1 MSLAMV
7 VAGVLGQLFLGFSL
21 FMLAIFAGGGVA
33 NGNSLAGWQMSI
45 LNASMFVLP
54 GLSAVSII
62 LLIHAWLHQGSASA
76 NWWHLLPLAGTAIY
90 IAFVLQ
96 IGGE

>member
-1 MSLAMV
+1 MSLLWV
-7 VAGVLGQLFLGFSL
+7 VLGVIGQAFLGFFL

-33 NGNSLAGWQMSI
+33 NGNSLAGWQMGI

-62 LLIHAWLHQGSASA
+62 MLIHAYLHQGGASA
-76 NWWHLLPLAGTAIY
+76 YAWHLLPLAGTAIY
-90 IAFVLQ
+90 ITFVMN
-96 IGGE
+96 IGGK

>member
-1 MSLAMV
+1 MSLLWV
-7 VAGVLGQLFLGFSL
+7 VLGVIGQAFLGFFL

-33 NGNSLAGWQMSI
+33 NGNALAGWQMSL
-45 LNASMFVLP
+45 LNASIFVLP

-62 LLIHAWLHQGSASA
+62 MLIHGWLHQGGASA
-76 NWWHLLPLAGTAIY
+76 YIWHLLPLAGAAIY